1 MSYHWQRAGADTV
14 LVFNGWRTAFPAP
27 VPPGESITLPVNL
40 RAPAQPGSYELV
52 WDVVH
57 EQRAWLSAEGV
68 TPGRSVVT
76 VEPGRVPV
84 VRADAESGAL
94 RALPSETVRPG
105 RLTLWQAA
113 LRMSAEYPLF
123 GVGPDNF
130 RRVYGAYIGDVRWD
144 PRVHANN
151 MYLEVLAGG
160 GVIGLASLLWL
171 VAASGYALWIRW
183 SRATPLVAPAAA
195 AFAATWLAI
204 ATHGMVDSFLSFTPT
219 YVTFAIVAGLA
230 FSSGSGH
237 ADRV

>member
-1 MSYHWQRAGADTV
+1 
-14 LVFNGWRTAFPAP
+14 
-27 VPPGESITLPVNL
+27 
-40 RAPAQPGSYELV
+40 
-52 WDVVH
+52 
-57 EQRAWLSAEGV
+57 
-68 TPGRSVVT
+68 
-76 VEPGRVPV
+76 
-84 VRADAESGAL
+84 
-94 RALPSETVRPG
+94 
-105 RLTLWQAA
+105 
-113 LRMSAEYPLF
+113 
-123 GVGPDNF
+123 
-130 RRVYGAYIGDVRWD
+130 VYGAYIGDVRWD

-204 ATHGMVDSFLSFTPT
+204 TTHGMVDSFLSFTPT